1 MHPTTRWKL
10 AAPLF
15 TIAPASG
22 RLAPAPAA
30 SGFPPP
36 PDHWMTIDSLALAVG
51 LSARQQA
58 WVSDP
63 YASLNGVMREA
74 AARRRTVREAM
85 QERLAG
91 RSPQELSETERA
103 ELRAEADRSRVALE
117 GYQAEVDLW
126 HGTIRN
132 MLTTPQQAN
141 FDALPKPVVLST
153 VHRGGPLAP

>member
-1 MHPTTRWKL
+1 
-10 AAPLF
+10 
-15 TIAPASG
+15 
-22 RLAPAPAA
+22 
-30 SGFPPP
+30 
-36 PDHWMTIDSLALAVG
+36 
-51 LSARQQA
+51 
-58 WVSDP
+58 
-63 YASLNGVMREA
+63 MREA
-74 AARRRTVREAM
+74 AVRRRAVREAM

-153 VHRGGPLAP
+153 VHRGGPPAP